1 MGASSKELL
10 EKRRE
15 IAQRIDSVL
24 GEHPDV
30 TAIYVLGSVASG
42 RVDERSDVDLG
53 VICRSQTM
61 SESDRKELLS
71 PIGSDW
77 QFRRPSSQDP
87 VWDGN
92 AMPSD
97 GDKGLVDGIAVEIMY
112 QSAADMSEVIDEVV
126 SRGAIATQ
134 KIPSRPYTLIG
145 MLKQAWVLR
154 DIDGLFRR
162 WIEQTSAYPEL
173 LKQNILLHF
182 APILK
187 ENAEALTESA
197 ERRHGTATV
206 LFFLVRATDALTS
219 ILYAVN
225 GVYDP
230 ADKRAETTVLPT
242 LANVPRDFMSR
253 FDCILQGPFDDN
265 GALERA
271 RAFEDLVTEVLG
283 LADAQ
288 IRS

>member
-1 MGASSKELL
+1 
-10 EKRRE
+10 
-15 IAQRIDSVL
+15 
-24 GEHPDV
+24 
-30 TAIYVLGSVASG
+30 
-42 RVDERSDVDLG
+42 
-53 VICRSQTM
+53 
-61 SESDRKELLS
+61 
-71 PIGSDW
+71 
-77 QFRRPSSQDP
+77 
-87 VWDGN
+87 
-92 AMPSD
+92 MPSD

-187 ENAEALTESA
+187 ENAEVLTESA

-253 FDCILQGPFDDN
+253 FDRILQGSFDDN

>member
-1 MGASSKELL
+1 MSAGSKELL

-24 GEHPDV
+24 GKHPDV

-53 VICRSQTM
+53 VVCRSQTM

-77 QFRRPSSQDP
+77 QFGRPSSQDP
-87 VWDGN
+87 VWDGD

-97 GDKGLVDGIAVEIMY
+97 GDKGLVDGIPVEMMY
-112 QSAADMSEVIDEVV
+112 QSAADISEVIDEVV
-126 SRGAIATQ
+126 SRGAIATR
-134 KIPSRPYTLIG
+134 KIPFRPYTLIG
-145 MLKQAWVLR
+145 MLRHALVLR
-154 DIDGLFRR
+154 DSDGLFRV
-162 WIEQTSAYPEL
+162 WLEQTSAYPKL
-173 LKQNILLHF
+173 LKQNVLRRF

-206 LFFLVRATDALTS
+206 LFFLVRASDALTS

-225 GVYDP
+225 DVYDP
-230 ADKRAETTVLPT
+230 ADKRAGTTVLPT

-253 FDCILQGPFDDN
+253 FDHILQGPFDDN

-271 RAFEDLVTEVLG
+271 RAFEDLATEVLS